1 MCARA
6 FVCVWRKSGKEE
18 LSEETSSLCLFSK
31 LCGRMRRSDKYV
43 YVWDGKAGR
52 ENFVKQLLEFSVNW
66 AELCPVI

>member
-1 MCARA
+1 MRVCAR
-6 FVCVWRKSGKEE
+6 VCVCVEEEQEGRVRKPPHSVYFQ
-18 LSEETSSLCLFSK
+18 S
-31 LCGRMRRSDKYV
+31 CGRMRRSDKYV